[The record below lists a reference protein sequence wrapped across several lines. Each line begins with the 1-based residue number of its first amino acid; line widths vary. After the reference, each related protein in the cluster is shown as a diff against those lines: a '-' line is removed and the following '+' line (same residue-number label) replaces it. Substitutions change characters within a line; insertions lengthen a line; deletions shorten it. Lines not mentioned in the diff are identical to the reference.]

1 MDVKNIL
8 LVGVGGQGTI
18 LASKIL
24 SDGLI
29 TAGYDVKMSEV
40 HGMAQRGG
48 SVSTQVRYGKKVYS
62 PIIGK
67 GQADILVAFE
77 TMEAL
82 RWLEYINP
90 KGTAIVNDYQIPF
103 ALILMGQIDYPDGI
117 LELIQQKVKTTVLK
131 AAEIAVQLGNAK
143 TMNIVLFGALVKAMS
158 LENIDWEQA
167 IRNHVKAKTV
177 DINLEAFHAGLTGDR
192 FLVPKI
198 NATT

>member
-29 TAGYDVKMSEV
+29 ATGYDVKMSEV

-48 SVSTQVRYGKKVYS
+48 SVSTQVRFGEKVYS

-67 GQADILVAFE
+67 GKADILVAFE

-82 RWLEYINP
+82 RWLEYIKP
-90 KGTAIVNDYQIPF
+90 EGVAVVNDYQIPS
-103 ALILMGQIDYPDGI
+103 APILMGKADYPEGV
-117 LELIQQKVKTTVLK
+117 LEIIRQKVNTTVLK
-131 AAEIAVQLGNAK
+131 AAEIAENLGNAK
-143 TMNIVLFGALVKAMS
+143 AMNVVLFGALVKAIG
-158 LENIDWEQA
+158 LTDIAWEEA
-167 IRNHVKAKTV
+167 IRNNVKPKFV
-177 DINLEAFHAGLTGDR
+177 DLNIEAFRAGI
-192 FLVPKI
+192 KQ
-198 NATT
+198 

>member
-29 TAGYDVKMSEV
+29 TAGYDVKMSKV

-82 RWLEYINP
+82 RWLEYMNP
-90 KGTAIVNDYQIPF
+90 RGTAIVNDYQIPF
-103 ALILMGQIDYPDGI
+103 ALILMGQIDYPVGI
-117 LELIQQKVKTTVLK
+117 LEVIQQKVKTTVLK

-177 DINLEAFHAGLTGDR
+177 DINLEAFHAGLT
-192 FLVPKI
+192 V
-198 NATT
+198 T